1 MSVRK
6 REWTTTQGEQREA
19 WIVDYFDAGGTRRLK
34 TFKRKKDA
42 DAWSNKTGVA
52 VLEGTHIADSA
63 SITVHRAG
71 ELWLK
76 TCEAAGLERST
87 LDQYRQHLRF
97 HIVGNDAPA
106 DEQAKGLFIGSLKLS
121 QLNAPT
127 VRAFE
132 DRLAEAGRS
141 PAMVRYVI
149 RSLGSLLADA
159 QERGY
164 VTRNAVRELRARR
177 RRGNGREE
185 RRNGNLKVGIDIPT
199 TDEIRAIVAAAKG
212 RWRPFLITAIFTGM
226 RASELRG
233 LLWSAVDLRHE
244 KIHVR
249 QRADRFNAIGPPK
262 SAAGERTIPLPPI
275 VVGEL
280 REWKLRCPKKDGR
293 LELVFPTG
301 EGNPES
307 LANIIGRGLK
317 PTLIAAGVTV
327 PRRDTQGGVQRD
339 EHGKPMVET
348 KYTGLHAL
356 RHFYAS
362 WCINRK
368 ADGGLELP
376 AKMVQARMGHS
387 SILVTMNIYAHLFP
401 GDDSGAELA
410 AAQRALLG

>member
-6 REWTTTQGEQREA
+6 RSWVTTAGEQREA

-52 VLEGTHIADSA
+52 VLEGTHVADSA
-63 SITVHRAG
+63 SITVKKAG

-76 TCEAAGLERST
+76 TCEAAALERST

-106 DEQAKGLFIGSLKLS
+106 NEQAKGLFIGNLKLS

-132 DRLAEAGRS
+132 DRLTSAGRS
-141 PAMVRYVI
+141 SAMVRYVI

-185 RRNGNLKVGIDIPT
+185 RRNGKLKVGIDIPT
-199 TDEIRAIVAAAKG
+199 PDEIRAIVEAVTG
-212 RWRPFLITAIFTGM
+212 RWRPFLLCAILTGM

-233 LLWSAVDLRHE
+233 LTWSNVDLRHA
-244 KIHVR
+244 KIHVK

-262 SAAGERTIPLPPI
+262 TAAGERTIPMTPTLAS
-275 VVGEL
+275 EL
-280 REWKLRCPKKDGR
+280 REWKLQCPKKDGR
-293 LELVFPTG
+293 LELVFPNG
-301 EGNPES
+301 EGNPE
-307 LANIIGRGLK
+307 AHPNIIERGLK

-327 PRRDTQGGVQRD
+327 PLRDAQGGVQRD
-339 EHGKPMVET
+339 EHGKPMVEA

-362 WCINRK
+362 WCINRE
-368 ADGGLELP
+368 ADGGRGLP
-376 AKMVQARMGHS
+376 AKMVQALMGHS
-387 SILVTMNIYAHLFP
+387 SILVTMDTYGHLFP

-410 AAQRALLG
+410 AAERALLG

>member
-6 REWTTTQGEQREA
+6 REWITRKGEQREA
-19 WIVDYFDAGGTRRLK
+19 WICDYFDAGGTRRLK
-34 TFKRKKDA
+34 TFRRKKDA
-42 DAWSNKTGVA
+42 DAWSDRTGVA

-63 SITVHRAG
+63 SITVKKAS

-87 LDQYRQHLRF
+87 LDQYRQHLRL
-97 HIVGNDAPA
+97 HIVGDDAPA
-106 DEQAKGLFIGSLKLS
+106 DEQAKGLFIGHLKLS

-141 PAMVRYVI
+141 PAMVRYVV

-177 RRGNGREE
+177 RRGNGHEE
-185 RRNGNLKVGIDIPT
+185 RRNGKLKVGIDIPT
-199 TDEIRAIVAAAKG
+199 TDEIKAILAAATG
-212 RWRPFLITAIFTGM
+212 RWRPFLYTAVLTGM

-233 LLWSAVDLRHE
+233 LRWSDVDLRHA
-244 KIHVR
+244 KIHVK

-262 SAAGERTIPLPPI
+262 SAAGERTIPIGPDL
-275 VVGEL
+275 VYVL
-280 REWKLRCPKKDGR
+280 REWKLACPKKDNK
-293 LELVFPTG
+293 LELVFPNG
-301 EGNPES
+301 EGNIEAHP
-307 LANIIGRGLK
+307 NIVERGLK

-327 PRRDTQGGVQRD
+327 PVRDARGGVQRD
-339 EHGKPMVET
+339 EHGKPMVEA

-387 SILVTMNIYAHLFP
+387 SILVTMNTYAHLFP

-410 AAQRALLG
+410 AAERALLG